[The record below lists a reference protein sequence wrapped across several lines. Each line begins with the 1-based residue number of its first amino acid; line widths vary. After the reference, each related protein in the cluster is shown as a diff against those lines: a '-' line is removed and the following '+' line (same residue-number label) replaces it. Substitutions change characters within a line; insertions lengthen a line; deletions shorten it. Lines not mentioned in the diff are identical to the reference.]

1 MGEPLKNKIVNIST
15 DDTKTWV
22 AYEEDI
28 KSAVEYLKSFFTGGL
43 KVLEEY
49 ALEKIDK
56 AFPDLVFPNLQ
67 EKEGMTI
74 KGSRTIRT
82 DGIQS
87 TDKQSN
93 K

>member
-56 AFPDLVFPNLQ
+56 AFPDLQVVNV
-67 EKEGMTI
+67 E
-74 KGSRTIRT
+74 RR
-82 DGIQS
+82 
-87 TDKQSN
+87 
-93 K
+93 